1 MSERFINPF
10 TDFGF
15 KKLFGEESNKELLID
30 FLNELLYGKQHITD
44 ITYLKNEQ
52 LPNSPLDRRAIFDL
66 YCLNDKG
73 ERFIV
78 ELQKVK
84 QEFFKDRSI
93 YYATFPIQDQAVT
106 GNDWNF
112 KLEAVYTISI
122 MDFVFDRYSENDGKF
137 KHHIQL
143 TDTETHEVFYDKLTF
158 IYLEMPKFNKTVDE
172 LETRFDKWLYL
183 LKNLSKFH
191 EIPAALQERV
201 FKRLFDAAEIV
212 KLNPQDQQAY
222 RESLK
227 HRWDFNNVVNTT
239 RKETIQETLSNT
251 ARKMKTLGIDTETIV
266 QATGLSA
273 EEIEKL

>member
-1 MSERFINPF
+1 M
-10 TDFGF
+10 
-15 KKLFGEESNKELLID
+15 
-30 FLNELLYGKQHITD
+30 
-44 ITYLKNEQ
+44 
-52 LPNSPLDRRAIFDL
+52 
-66 YCLNDKG
+66 
-73 ERFIV
+73 
-78 ELQKVK
+78 
-84 QEFFKDRSI
+84 
-93 YYATFPIQDQAVT
+93 T

-122 MDFVFDRYSENDGKF
+122 MDFVFDRYSESDGKF

-172 LETRFDKWLYL
+172 LETRFDKWMYL

-239 RKETIQETLSNT
+239 RKETIKETLIHTNLK
-251 ARKMKTLGIDTETIV
+251 AQGIDTATIAK
-266 QATGLSA
+266 ATGLSV
-273 EEIEKL
+273 EEIEAL